1 MIAFVLFGIEAPAE
15 VLVIGLVTGLTYAL
29 LGVGLTLA
37 YKSSRVLNFAHGEM
51 GALPAIIV
59 PVLVVNAGWG
69 YWPAL
74 AVALAAA
81 AAAGALIEIV
91 IIRPLERSPRLVVMV
106 ATIGASQLF
115 YAANALIPK
124 EGRLGSAVFPTPFDA
139 AVTIGSLRVGSG
151 PLLILFVAPIV
162 TLALALFLGRSR
174 VGLASRAAAE
184 NADAAKL
191 AGIPVR
197 RISLTVWVVAGLLAG
212 TSAILLGPT
221 QPIVTREALG
231 PGLLVRALAA
241 AMIGGLTSLPRVF
254 AAGVGIGMLELV
266 LSWNFPTGGVFELT
280 LFVLIL
286 VSLLSQRDLREAARG
301 TASSAWSLAGGLR
314 PLEPHAARHPK
325 VRRARWLFFG
335 GVLVIAVALPM
346 MLSNSTRVLM
356 SSTLLF
362 AVMGLSLVVLTGF
375 AGQISLGQFA
385 FVGLGAIVGGRMN
398 QLGYPPWSALLYAII
413 AGGVVALVVGLPA
426 LRIRGLFL
434 AVATLAFAVAAEHWL
449 FGQSWL
455 VQVSG
460 GRSSLEIPRPV
471 LFGVDFQSERNF
483 VWLCL
488 AVLVA
493 TAAGVHRLRTTG
505 VGRVMMAVR
514 DNEPAAASL
523 GISPRRA
530 KLTAFVLSGMIA
542 ALAGYFY
549 GSLLVS
555 FNEPTTFAAEL
566 GLALVAVVILGGVT
580 TITGAIVGALWV
592 RGLTYLLAPLLPGL
606 VGSSVALLVG
616 GVGLLAAVLQFPSG
630 IAAVAFRIR
639 DRVVDHLLSRTED
652 PEPSAPALGRRLEPA
667 VRPEGAADDEAAVP
681 AIIAEGVVVRYGG
694 NLAVAGVGLC
704 AERGEIV
711 GLVGPNGA
719 GKTTLF
725 DVLSGHVTPAEG
737 RVVLGGTDVTWL
749 RPEQRAAL
757 GLGRTFQQA
766 RLFGEM
772 RLVDAFKVS
781 LELAEPS
788 EVVPSLLGLPPSRR
802 AERRKDLRAD
812 ELVELLGLQRYAT
825 KEVSELSTGVRR
837 LAELGTMIGLGARVL
852 LLDEPTAGIAQREVE
867 AFRPVLTE
875 IRDHLGATIVLVEHD
890 IPLVMGLVD
899 RLYVLSSGEL
909 IAEGPPMLLREDPK
923 VVAAYLGTD
932 ERVISRSGAHAAP
945 ELAVAR

>member
-1 MIAFVLFGIEAPAE
+1 MTAIVLFGIEAPAE

-59 PVLVVNAGWG
+59 PVLVVNAGWS

-81 AAAGALIEIV
+81 AVAGALIELV

-139 AVTIGSLRVGSG
+139 AVTVGSLRVGTG
-151 PLLILFVAPIV
+151 PLLILLVAPLA
-162 TLALALFLGRSR
+162 TLALALFLARSR
-174 VGLASRAAAE
+174 VGTASRAAAE
-184 NADAAKL
+184 NSDAAKL

-212 TSAILLGPT
+212 ASAILLGPT
-221 QPIVTREALG
+221 QPIVTRDALG

-254 AAGVGIGMLELV
+254 AAGVGIGLLELV
-266 LSWNFPTGGVFELT
+266 LSWNFPTGGVFELS
-280 LFVLIL
+280 LFVLVL
-286 VSLLSQRDLREAARG
+286 VSLLSQRDLREAARS

-314 PLEPHAARHPK
+314 PLEPDRARHPA
-325 VRRARWLFFG
+325 VRRARWAFFG
-335 GVLVIAVALPM
+335 ALITVAVALPVV
-346 MLSNSTRVLM
+346 LSNSTRVLM

-398 QLGYPPWSALLYAII
+398 QLGYPPWTALLYAVV
-413 AGGVVALVVGLPA
+413 AGGLVALVVGLPA

-434 AVATLAFAVAAEHWL
+434 AVATLAFAVAAEQWL

-471 LFGVDFQSERNF
+471 VLGVDFQSERNF

-488 AVLVA
+488 AVLVV
-493 TAAGVHRLRTTG
+493 TSAGVHRLRTTG
-505 VGRVMMAVR
+505 VGRAMMAVR
-514 DNEPAAASL
+514 DNEPGAASL

-549 GSLLVS
+549 GGLLVS
-555 FNEPTTFAAEL
+555 FNEPSTFAAEL

-580 TITGAIVGALWV
+580 TITGALVGALWV

-630 IAAVAFRIR
+630 IAAVAFRVR
-639 DRVVDHLLSRTED
+639 DRVVDRLVSGTEA
-652 PEPSAPALGRRLEPA
+652 PEPSPDEHGRRLEPTA
-667 VRPEGAADDEAAVP
+667 HRGVADNGATVAP
-681 AIIAEGVVVRYGG
+681 AIAAEGVVVRFGG
-694 NLAVAGVGLC
+694 NIAVAGVDLH

-725 DVLSGHVTPAEG
+725 DVLSGHMTPAEG
-737 RVVLGGTDVTWL
+737 RVMLEGGDVTWL
-749 RPEQRAAL
+749 RPEQRAQL

-781 LELAEPS
+781 LELGEPS

-802 AERRKDLRAD
+802 AERRKDVRAD
-812 ELVELLGLQRYAT
+812 ELVELLGLQHYAT

-867 AFRPVLTE
+867 AFRPVLAE

-899 RLYVLSSGEL
+899 RLYVLASGEL
-909 IAEGPPMLLREDPK
+909 IAEGPPSLLREDAR

-932 ERVISRSGAHAAP
+932 ERVISRSGAHATR
-945 ELAVAR
+945 EVVAAR